1 MLIFLPFLGALV
13 CLIARGRGMS
23 ESQMADVRRA
33 QSETNAYLKQVA
45 RRGGGKS
52 PTEHIAGAKTLP
64 DDGTMTTSAEHAQR
78 LDGQWSSR
86 RASVRCGGSAD
97 TAAGAV
103 ASADAEPAGVGSAV
117 DFPVG

>member
-64 DDGTMTTSAEHAQR
+64 DDGTMAASAEHEQR
-78 LDGQWSSR
+78 LDEVPHLIR
-86 RASVRCGGSAD
+86 TGG
-97 TAAGAV
+97 
-103 ASADAEPAGVGSAV
+103 PK
-117 DFPVG
+117 